1 MFLAMTI
8 KKKIQTKYRLPVL
21 NWTPMKPQQVKGTVF
36 ADLDDEKL
44 YRVRSFLIL
53 QYSELWI
60 KQTPG
65 YNEQNLYPCPKVVI
79 EIGCGNWL
87 EKSTID

>member
-1 MFLAMTI
+1 MTI

-44 YRVRSFLIL
+44 YHVSYRPHVVLSLNGIRVHCLMISMMKN
-53 QYSELWI
+53 Y
-60 KQTPG
+60 
-65 YNEQNLYPCPKVVI
+65 
-79 EIGCGNWL
+79 
-87 EKSTID
+87 TI

>member
-1 MFLAMTI
+1 MTI

-44 YRVRSFLIL
+44 YHVSYRPCVVV
-53 QYSELWI
+53 
-60 KQTPG
+60 
-65 YNEQNLYPCPKVVI
+65 NL
-79 EIGCGNWL
+79 
-87 EKSTID
+87 S